1 MRTMHKSIRR
11 VFAFFERRANARG
24 YSISWLPPLLLTNSA
39 ARLSFDLEFVIAHLM
54 LRKQQLFFI
63 QIGANDGVSNDPLFK
78 FVTQYG
84 WAGILVEP
92 QPEVFAMLKT
102 NYGNRPNLKFL
113 NVAISEEDGFRT
125 IYKVRMEQDTF
136 EKAHEFSSFR
146 REVVAHQTEWVPDIA
161 QRIEETQVRC
171 ISFQSL
177 LQEAGNAEVDLLL
190 VDTEGYDLVI
200 LKMIDFTR
208 VRPAIICY
216 EHCNLN
222 KSEQETA
229 IELLVGNGYRLTRD
243 NLDTIAYLPLVSYG
257 WR

>member
-63 QIGANDGVSNDPLFK
+63 QIGANDGVSKNLSSLLSSSRMTDGRGYLFD
-78 FVTQYG
+78 
-84 WAGILVEP
+84 P

-113 NVAISEEDGFRT
+113 NVAISEEDGFLT

-136 EKAHEFSSFR
+136 EKEALRVFIFSQGSCGPSDSMGPR
-146 REVVAHQTEWVPDIA
+146 
-161 QRIEETQVRC
+161 
-171 ISFQSL
+171 
-177 LQEAGNAEVDLLL
+177 
-190 VDTEGYDLVI
+190 
-200 LKMIDFTR
+200 
-208 VRPAIICY
+208 
-216 EHCNLN
+216 
-222 KSEQETA
+222 
-229 IELLVGNGYRLTRD
+229 YRATD
-243 NLDTIAYLPLVSYG
+243 
-257 WR
+257 